1 MKLES
6 IFVNKGGYRRPARWA
21 NELLNVLVAALLGII
36 SLPVFVL
43 VGLVLWYSQG
53 RPIFYWGTRLGIN
66 KKKYRMYKFRTLVRD
81 ADAQLQ
87 GKLLGSRREL
97 VTPIGKFLRDTRLDE
112 LPQLWN
118 VLKRDMDM
126 VGPRP
131 VRPEIYENLCKDIP
145 GYDQRFIVHPALIG
159 ISQIFTPHSTP
170 KAIRSHI
177 DNHLLKKKEDF
188 FWNISALALTAFLVI
203 RSIISLGMLIIFRKL
218 VLQKF
223 LGRYKEKRM
232 HERVFQK
239 QVSVYLQLKDESG
252 NFKHVGKA
260 IDVNPEAFLL
270 RSNLN
275 LDKYF
280 PGVIKLKADVES
292 GVEICGLGKRSDKT
306 KRAFCKGTVYR
317 KTRKGDNLWDYV
329 IMYQP
334 LSPLNFYLIHQYFLS
349 ESMA

>member
-1 MKLES
+1 MKLQG
-6 IFVNKGGYRRPARWA
+6 IFIHKGGYHRPAHWA
-21 NELLNVLVAALLGII
+21 NELLNVFIAALLGII

-43 VGLVLWYSQG
+43 ISLVLWCIQG
-53 RPIFYWGTRLGIN
+53 RPVFYQGTRLGIHKN
-66 KKKYRMYKFRTLVRD
+66 KYQMYKFRTLVTN
-81 ADAQLQ
+81 ADAQLR

-97 VTPIGKFLRDTRLDE
+97 VTPAGKFLRDTRLDE

-131 VRPEIYENLCKDIP
+131 VRPEIYKHLCKNIP
-145 GYDQRFIVHPALIG
+145 NYDRRFIVRPALIG
-159 ISQIFTPHSTP
+159 ISQLFTPHSTP

-177 DNHLLKKKEDF
+177 DNHLLRKQEDV
-188 FWNISALALTAFLVI
+188 FWNIFALILTAFVVM
-203 RSIISLGMLIIFRKL
+203 RSIVSIGIRIFFNKLI
-218 VLQKF
+218 LQKL
-223 LGRYKEKRM
+223 LGQYKEKRM
-232 HERVFQK
+232 HERVLQK

-252 NFKHVGKA
+252 NFEYVGKA
-260 IDVNPEAFLL
+260 IDINPEALLL

-275 LDKYF
+275 LDKHF
-280 PGVIKLKADVES
+280 PEGVIKLKANVKSEA
-292 GVEICGLGKRSDKT
+292 GICGLKRSDKI

-334 LSPLNFYLIHQYFLS
+334 LSPFNFYQMHQYFLS